1 MPRPFFETLREL
13 RAGRTLEDLTD
24 ELAAIVTAVKATGK
38 SGELIFRLKVKPPK
52 SGAISYLTLEDQ
64 ITSKVPKLDRG
75 DTVFFPTADGGLSR
89 NDPTQGELALRPV
102 TTVVDHET
110 GEVIATRSAN

>member
-1 MPRPFFETLREL
+1 MPRPFFETLRDL

-38 SGELIFRLKVKPPK
+38 PGELVLRLKVKPPK
-52 SGAISYLTLEDQ
+52 TGAITYLTLEDQ
-64 ITSKVPKLDRG
+64 ITTKVPKLDRG

-89 NDPTQGELALRPV
+89 SDPSQGELALRPV
-102 TTVVDHET
+102 VIVDRDT
-110 GEVIATRSAN
+110 GEITTESRSAQ